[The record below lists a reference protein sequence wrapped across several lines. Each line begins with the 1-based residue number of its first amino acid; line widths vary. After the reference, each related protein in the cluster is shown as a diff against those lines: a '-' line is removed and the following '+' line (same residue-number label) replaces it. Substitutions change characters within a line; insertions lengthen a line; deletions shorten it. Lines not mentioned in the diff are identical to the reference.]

1 MRQGEQYS
9 IAENEAHW
17 PYHTEDD
24 DTSEGS
30 FADLNDILAIV
41 SQVRA
46 LHFPLSHSFSH
57 TKIKSLCGAGIGRAW
72 ASRRSSSRVV
82 L

>member
-1 MRQGEQYS
+1 MPGSPSAPGLVAALNRVSEAVRQGEQYS

-30 FADLNDILAIV
+30 FADLNDILVIV

-46 LHFPLSHSFSH
+46 LHFPSPTHFIIQ
-57 TKIKSLCGAGIGRAW
+57 K
-72 ASRRSSSRVV
+72 
-82 L
+82 